1 MAQIGNWGSALK
13 FAVNSNKQLP
23 FTDFKRSIKA
33 RWATHNI
40 NQAKPRT
47 EYQGIDQPSV
57 TFNVTFSVQRGQ
69 KPRKCIDRLE
79 QAVRLGELQYLY
91 IGGKRIGGNKYY
103 IESIN
108 SNWKEVWN
116 KGELVRASADITMKE
131 YN

>member
-1 MAQIGNWGSALK
+1 MAQIGNWGSDLK
-13 FAVNSNKQLP
+13 FAVNSNNQLP
-23 FTDFKRSIKA
+23 FRNFKRSVKA
-33 RWATHNI
+33 RWAKHNI

-57 TFNVTFSVQRGQ
+57 SFNVTFSVQHGQ
-69 KPRKCIDRLE
+69 KPRKCIERLE
-79 QAVRLGELQYLY
+79 RASELGECNYLY

-103 IESIN
+103 IESVDSDWN
-108 SNWKEVWN
+108 EVWN

>member
-1 MAQIGNWGSALK
+1 MAQIGNWGSDLK
-13 FAVNSNKQLP
+13 FAVNSNNQLP
-23 FTDFKRSIKA
+23 FRNFKRSVKA
-33 RWATHNI
+33 RWAKHNI

-57 TFNVTFSVQRGQ
+57 TFNVTFSVQHGQ
-69 KPRKCIDRLE
+69 KPRKCIERLE
-79 QAVRLGELQYLY
+79 RASELGECNYLY

-103 IESIN
+103 IESVDSDWN
-108 SNWKEVWN
+108 EVWN